1 MTAADAGLTLTADE
15 RGRLAKFADY
25 LISGGSG
32 MPSASEADVH
42 GVWID
47 RTLTARPD
55 LAPIVREVIAA
66 KDEPAVALAA
76 LRERDRAKFDF
87 FAFAIA
93 GAYLINP
100 RIRKMLGYPGPTPVK
115 NPAFPDEAAS
125 YLEDG
130 VLEPV
135 MKRGPIYRPT
145 PA

>member
-1 MTAADAGLTLTADE
+1 
-15 RGRLAKFADY
+15 
-25 LISGGSG
+25 
-32 MPSASEADVH
+32 
-42 GVWID
+42 
-47 RTLTARPD
+47 
-55 LAPIVREVIAA
+55 VREVIAA
-66 KDEPAVALAA
+66 KDEPAAVLAA
-76 LRERDRAKFDF
+76 LRDRDRAKFDF